1 MTAAQALWHRHA
13 WAAYL
18 AVFLGVIGHASS
30 EFVSVLTGVAGPEV
44 SVWRFSIGAA
54 GLILLCL
61 LNEDARDLLGP
72 LRQDFWPIVG
82 LSVLGFAV
90 AYLFFHW
97 SLDFATVPQVAI
109 TVTTMPIFIAIVN
122 QWRTGQRVTPVKW
135 VTGIAAVLAIAVLI
149 TDGAMEQLA
158 GTGDDLIGML
168 MALACALFGGGFM
181 VFARPWFAK
190 YGALRMT
197 TLSISIAA
205 VALWIGVG
213 ILFGI
218 WVDFTTLFDRAPGQA
233 AALVAIGV
241 YNTTITQ
248 WLWLGGLAAAPDI
261 ARAGYLFF
269 LKPVIAALLALL
281 FLAQPVTAVDW
292 LAIAVICGAVGA
304 EFFWTQ
310 IRARVMAQASRR
322 SVA

>member
-1 MTAAQALWHRHA
+1 MSGTALWHRYA

-30 EFVSVLTGVAGPEV
+30 EFVSVLTGVSGPEV
-44 SVWRFSIGAA
+44 SVWRFSIGAL
-54 GLILLCL
+54 GLVALCL
-61 LNEDARDLLGP
+61 LREDTRDLIGP

-97 SLDFATVPQVAI
+97 SLDFATVPQVAT
-109 TVTTMPIFIAIVN
+109 TVTTMPIFMALVN
-122 QWRTGQRVTPVKW
+122 QWRTGEKVSPVKW
-135 VTGIAAVLAIAVLI
+135 ITGIAAVLAIGALL
-149 TDGAMEQLA
+149 TDGALEQLA

-168 MALACALFGGGFM
+168 MALGCAFFGGAFM
-181 VFARPWFAK
+181 IFARPYFAK

-205 VALWIGVG
+205 VALWVGVG
-213 ILFGI
+213 VLFGI
-218 WVDFTTLFDRAPGQA
+218 WVDFTTVFARPPGQA
-233 AALVAIGV
+233 AAILAIGL

-269 LKPVIAALLALL
+269 LKPVIAALLALVVL
-281 FLAQPVTAVDW
+281 GQPVTAVDW
-292 LAIAVICGAVGA
+292 LAIAVICGAVA
-304 EFFWTQ
+304 VEFFWTQ
-310 IRARVMAQASRR
+310 VRARLVERR
-322 SVA
+322 VA

>member
-1 MTAAQALWHRHA
+1 MSGTALWHRHA
-13 WAAYL
+13 SLAYL
-18 AVFLGVIGHASS
+18 AVFVGVIGHASS
-30 EFVSVLTGVAGPEV
+30 EFVSVLTGLRGPEV

-54 GLILLCL
+54 GLVLLCL
-61 LNEDARDLLGP
+61 FREDTRDLLGP
-72 LRQDFWPIVG
+72 LRQDFWPIAG

-97 SLDFATVPQVAI
+97 ALDFATVPQVAI
-109 TVTTMPIFIAIVN
+109 TVTTMPIFLAIVN
-122 QWRTGQRVTPVKW
+122 QWRTGERVTPIKW

-149 TDGAMEQLA
+149 TDGALEQLA
-158 GTGDDLIGML
+158 GTGDDLIGIL
-168 MALACALFGGGFM
+168 MALGCAVFGGAFM
-181 VFARPWFAK
+181 VFARPFFAK

-213 ILFGI
+213 LLFGI
-218 WVDFTTLFDRAPGQA
+218 WVDFATLSARPPGEA
-233 AALVAIGV
+233 AAILAIGL

-269 LKPVIAALLALL
+269 LKPVIAALLALV

-292 LAIAVICGAVGA
+292 VAIVVICGAVA
-304 EFFWTQ
+304 VEFFWTQ
-310 IRARVMAQASRR
+310 VRARVGRPERKPA
-322 SVA
+322 

>member
-1 MTAAQALWHRHA
+1 MSRTALWHRHA
-13 WAAYL
+13 SLAYL
-18 AVFLGVIGHASS
+18 AVFVGVIGHASS
-30 EFVSVLTGVAGPEV
+30 EFVSVLTGLRGPEV

-54 GLILLCL
+54 GLVILCL
-61 LNEDARDLLGP
+61 FRRDTRDLIGP
-72 LRQDFWPIVG
+72 LRQDFWPIAG

-97 SLDFATVPQVAI
+97 ALDFATVPQVAI
-109 TVTTMPIFIAIVN
+109 TVTTMPIFLAIVN
-122 QWRTGQRVTPVKW
+122 QWRTGERVTPIKW

-149 TDGAMEQLA
+149 TDGALEQLA
-158 GTGDDLIGML
+158 GTGDDLIGIL
-168 MALACALFGGGFM
+168 MALGCAVFGGAFM
-181 VFARPWFAK
+181 VFARPFFAK

-213 ILFGI
+213 LFFGI
-218 WVDFTTLFDRAPGQA
+218 WVDFSTLFARTPGEA
-233 AALVAIGV
+233 AAILAIGL

-269 LKPVIAALLALL
+269 LKPVIAALLALV

-292 LAIAVICGAVGA
+292 VAIVVICGAVA
-304 EFFWTQ
+304 VEFFWTQ
-310 IRARVMAQASRR
+310 VRARVGRPERKPA
-322 SVA
+322 

>member
-1 MTAAQALWHRHA
+1 MSKTALWHRHA
-13 WAAYL
+13 SLAYL
-18 AVFLGVIGHASS
+18 AVLAGVMGHASS
-30 EFVSVLTGVAGPEV
+30 EFVSVLTGLRGPEV
-44 SVWRFSIGAA
+44 SVWRFSIGAV
-54 GLILLCL
+54 GLVILCL
-61 LNEDARDLLGP
+61 LRSDTRDLIGP
-72 LRQDFWPIVG
+72 LRQDLWPIVG

-97 SLDFATVPQVAI
+97 ALDFATVPQVAI

-122 QWRTGQRVTPVKW
+122 QWRTGERITPVKW

-149 TDGAMEQLA
+149 TDGAVAQLA
-158 GTGDDLIGML
+158 GTGDDLIGIL
-168 MALACALFGGGFM
+168 MALGCAVFGGGFM
-181 VFARPWFAK
+181 VFARPYFAK

-205 VALWIGVG
+205 VTLWVGVG
-213 ILFGI
+213 ALFGI
-218 WVDFTTLFDRAPGQA
+218 WVDFATLLARRPAEA
-233 AALVAIGV
+233 AAILALGL

-269 LKPVIAALLALL
+269 LKPVIAALLALV

-292 LAIAVICGAVGA
+292 VAIVVICGAVA
-304 EFFWTQ
+304 VEFFWTQ
-310 IRARVMAQASRR
+310 VRARVGRPVRKPA
-322 SVA
+322 